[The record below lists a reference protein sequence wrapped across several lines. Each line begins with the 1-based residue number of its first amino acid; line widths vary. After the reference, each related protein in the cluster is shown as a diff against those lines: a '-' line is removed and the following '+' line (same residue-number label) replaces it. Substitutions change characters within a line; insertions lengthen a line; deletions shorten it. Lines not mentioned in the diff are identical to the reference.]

1 VFLDLN
7 GRGYFGTP
15 PKVLQKFLGFFNRY
29 FKNELSRVI
38 IYDVSAPARV
48 MINLGMK
55 VFKDAKMN
63 KIALV
68 KKGDSKEL
76 LKYYHRSELPVNYG
90 GSGYHLGP
98 DEFWPPIIT
107 GTDSVGILF

>member
-1 VFLDLN
+1 M
-7 GRGYFGTP
+7 
-15 PKVLQKFLGFFNRY
+15 
-29 FKNELSRVI
+29 I
-38 IYDVSAPARV
+38 MYDVSTTARV

-55 VFKDAKMN
+55 IFKDAKMN

-90 GSGYHLGP
+90 GAGYHLGP
-98 DEFWPPIIT
+98 GEFWPPIIT
-107 GTDSVGILF
+107 SKEIVGILF